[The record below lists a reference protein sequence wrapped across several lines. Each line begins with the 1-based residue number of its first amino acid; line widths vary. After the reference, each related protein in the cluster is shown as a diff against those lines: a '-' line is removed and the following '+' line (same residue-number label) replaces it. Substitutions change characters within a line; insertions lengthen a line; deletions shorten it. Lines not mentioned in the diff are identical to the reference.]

1 MDGSIPQKDTK
12 RFHADA
18 KGEKTMNLPN
28 KLTVT
33 RLVIAPF
40 FFMFFFAPDV
50 LPGLSPV
57 VYSIVLVLMYG
68 VMELTDLLDGKIAR
82 RRNLVSD
89 LGKVMDPFAD
99 VISHLTFFTCFLA
112 SGIMPVWA
120 FVLILWREFS
130 QSFTRMLM
138 MGTGKAMAAN
148 IFGKAKTCLYA
159 LCSVLGIAFRV
170 CSMLAVDASTMA
182 VFSTVMTV
190 LFALAA
196 FASVVSYFIYVRA
209 IVRSGALRNMTR

>member
-1 MDGSIPQKDTK
+1 
-12 RFHADA
+12 
-18 KGEKTMNLPN
+18 MNLPN

-40 FFMFFFAPDV
+40 FFAFFFISDFFKGFP
-50 LPGLSPV
+50 PV
-57 VYSIVLVLMYG
+57 VYSVVLVLMYG
-68 VMELTDLLDGKIAR
+68 TMELTDLLDGQIAR
-82 RRNLVSD
+82 KRHLVSD

-112 SGIMPVWA
+112 CGIMPVWA
-120 FVLILWREFS
+120 FILILWREFS

-159 LCSVLGIAFRV
+159 FCSVLGIAFRV
-170 CSMLAVDASTMA
+170 CTVVGVSASA
-182 VFSTVMTV
+182 LSLFGIVMTV

-196 FASVVSYFIYVRA
+196 FASVMSYVIYVRA
-209 IVRSGALRNMTR
+209 IIKSGALHNMTR